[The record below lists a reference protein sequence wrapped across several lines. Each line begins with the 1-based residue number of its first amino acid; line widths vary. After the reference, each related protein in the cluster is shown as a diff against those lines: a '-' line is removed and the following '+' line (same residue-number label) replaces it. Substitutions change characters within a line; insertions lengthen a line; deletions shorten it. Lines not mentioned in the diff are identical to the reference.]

1 MTNAEL
7 DWNGNAAIVAFIPKI
22 VVSSLAIAATFLSSE
37 IPTEILKICSEE
49 GEARRTIFSHIII
62 ATLVTQGLGLLSS
75 FLCRPFP
82 TPLSEMYNIPSPA
95 FQWDFPRLR
104 EVLNLF

>member
-37 IPTEILKICSEE
+37 IPTEILNNTVFWSFNERSVQRKAKL
-49 GEARRTIFSHIII
+49 GGKFFH
-62 ATLVTQGLGLLSS
+62 TLLLSRLSHKVCRHLSPGSS
-75 FLCRPFP
+75 FF
-82 TPLSEMYNIPSPA
+82 YSPK
-95 FQWDFPRLR
+95 
-104 EVLNLF
+104 